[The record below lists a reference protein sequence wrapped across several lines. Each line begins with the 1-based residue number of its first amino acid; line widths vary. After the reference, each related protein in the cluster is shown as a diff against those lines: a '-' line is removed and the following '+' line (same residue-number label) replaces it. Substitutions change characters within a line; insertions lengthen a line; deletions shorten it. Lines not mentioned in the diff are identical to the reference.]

1 LREAKW
7 KAWKAWASARVAC
20 DQGLVAR
27 PLALYVQ
34 ATELACPAAYLD
46 AAEFAWHLNRNLER
60 LAPIYQRHA
69 RSFGLAPDA
78 YPTHLP
84 GTKIG
89 PEGWE
94 FVLNCLLAA
103 SAGAPGRLDIRQKIA
118 DLLEERGR
126 FGEALAWR
134 QGIEATDSASPGNSM
149 PAVDAAA
156 LAGEQARMLLD
167 EGKAGDVLPKYAESL
182 TPYHETDVPTQY
194 ELVGNHKLVLHE
206 QCYYVIPRDI
216 REFFISE
223 ATVYRLTGIG
233 RHSRRRIPPWLFSL
247 LLPCVSR
254 LRNLRT
260 KVEEWCASAAII
272 GAAMVTEYG
281 ERVLQSPAWAARS
294 RRESAISVR
303 SVRAMRRIDRA
314 GPPDAHGRFHV
325 GSNRQM
331 CAMKGQCDRF
341 IQTARAPIDHLT
353 RMIFKIG
360 WSRYAVQGVATAH
373 SREAALALIAKIS
386 NARHAGDGAEP
397 RVVRARLTRTSTW
410 DRKAERVTDRPSI
423 VAKD

>member
-69 RSFGLAPDA
+69 LSFGLAPDA
-78 YPTHLP
+78 YPIHLP

-134 QGIEATDSASPGNSM
+134 QGIEATD
-149 PAVDAAA
+149 
-156 LAGEQARMLLD
+156 
-167 EGKAGDVLPKYAESL
+167 
-182 TPYHETDVPTQY
+182 
-194 ELVGNHKLVLHE
+194 
-206 QCYYVIPRDI
+206 
-216 REFFISE
+216 
-223 ATVYRLTGIG
+223 
-233 RHSRRRIPPWLFSL
+233 
-247 LLPCVSR
+247 
-254 LRNLRT
+254 
-260 KVEEWCASAAII
+260 
-272 GAAMVTEYG
+272 
-281 ERVLQSPAWAARS
+281 
-294 RRESAISVR
+294 
-303 SVRAMRRIDRA
+303 
-314 GPPDAHGRFHV
+314 
-325 GSNRQM
+325 
-331 CAMKGQCDRF
+331 
-341 IQTARAPIDHLT
+341 
-353 RMIFKIG
+353 
-360 WSRYAVQGVATAH
+360 
-373 SREAALALIAKIS
+373 
-386 NARHAGDGAEP
+386 
-397 RVVRARLTRTSTW
+397 
-410 DRKAERVTDRPSI
+410 
-423 VAKD
+423 